1 MRFLARFLVPRSL
14 RARLILLILGSVLLT
29 QAATLV
35 TVSYFRHKFME
46 DVAIGYIV
54 TTIRTLRAALSEVP
68 AEDRADFVRTAS
80 QNQWRLWSRVLPAE
94 AKLQRFNGRRPPPPP
109 RSAPRPPPPPAS
121 DARPG
126 DMPPPPEG
134 HGDDRGDERG
144 GEHEAGADPADTRT
158 AQQREADRAAHEE
171 RMRRHNKPEPDD
183 IRRDLK
189 ALVQLLNERLNDGTR
204 VALSRGPTP
213 EIFISLAPNSASED
227 VPRLRE
233 WLVIPLERLDPPV
246 ATPFIAA
253 WLGGLGLLLLLAVGF
268 SWHITRPITRLADAA
283 DRLAAGQPQRVE
295 PSGPHETRALGERF
309 NAMLDALAE
318 SDSVRRT
325 LLSGLPHDLK
335 GPLSRM
341 WLRIEMADDSKLKEG
356 LRTDLQDMQHM
367 VDQFI
372 GFVRGTDPAAYR
384 YAPIVLS
391 EWLAERVGAWHG
403 AGTDI
408 TLKSVDDDA
417 PLVVQADAVA
427 LGRLLDNLIGNALN
441 HGAPPVDVSLRR
453 EAREA
458 VLDVADHGPGIVPE
472 RRQEALRPF
481 SRLDDARTRT
491 GSVGLGLALAEAIAR
506 AHGGSLEL
514 RQAESGGLCVRVRLP
529 LSENV

>member
-1 MRFLARFLVPRSL
+1 MRFSPGFLVPRSL
-14 RARLILLILGSVLLT
+14 RARLILLILGAVLLT

-54 TTIRTLRAALSEVP
+54 TTIRTLRAAVSQVP

-94 AKLQRFNGRRPPPPP
+94 ARLQRFNGRRPPPPP
-109 RSAPRPPPPPAS
+109 KAAPRPAPAAADSQLHGPPAS
-121 DARPG
+121 
-126 DMPPPPEG
+126 PPPEERD
-134 HGDDRGDERG
+134 DDRADER
-144 GEHEAGADPADTRT
+144 H
-158 AQQREADRAAHEE
+158 EADREREHEE
-171 RMRRHNKPEPDD
+171 RMRRYQPEPDD
-183 IRRDLK
+183 IRRDLRV
-189 ALVQLLNERLNDGTR
+189 LVQQLNERLNDGTR

-233 WLVIPLERLDPPV
+233 WLVIPLDRLDPPV

-295 PSGPHETRALGERF
+295 PSGPHETRVLGERF
-309 NAMLDALAE
+309 NAMLDALSE

-341 WLRIEMADDSKLKEG
+341 WLRIELADDSKLKEG
-356 LRTDLQDMQHM
+356 LRADLQDMQHM

-384 YAPIVLS
+384 YASMALGD
-391 EWLAERVGAWHG
+391 WLTERVGAWQG

-408 TLKSVDDDA
+408 RLRTADEDA
-417 PLVVQADAVA
+417 ALMVQADAVA

-441 HGAPPVDVSLRR
+441 HGAPPVDVVLRR
-453 EAREA
+453 EGRYA

-514 RQAESGGLCVRVRLP
+514 REAESGGLGVRVKLP
-529 LSENV
+529 LSEAA

>member
-1 MRFLARFLVPRSL
+1 MRFSARFLVPRSL
-14 RARLILLILGSVLLT
+14 RARLILLILGAVLLT

-94 AKLQRFNGRRPPPPP
+94 AKLQRFNGRRPAPPP
-109 RSAPRPPPPPAS
+109 RSAARPPPPPPS
-121 DARPG
+121 DSRSAE
-126 DMPPPPEG
+126 PPPPPPDG
-134 HGDDRGDERG
+134 RDDDRT
-144 GEHEAGADPADTRT
+144 DPRA

-171 RMRRHNKPEPDD
+171 RMRRYQPEPDD
-183 IRRDLK
+183 IRRDLRV
-189 ALVQLLNERLNDGTR
+189 LVQLLNERLNDGTR

-341 WLRIEMADDSKLKEG
+341 WLRIELADDPKLKEG
-356 LRTDLQDMQHM
+356 LRADLQDMQHM

-384 YAPIVLS
+384 YAPIVLTD
-391 EWLAERVGAWHG
+391 WLVERVGAWQG

-408 TLKSVDDDA
+408 HLKSVDEDA

-453 EAREA
+453 EDRVA

-472 RRQEALRPF
+472 RRLEALRPF

-514 RQAESGGLCVRVRLP
+514 REAESGGLCVRVTLP
-529 LSENV
+529 LSEHA

>member
-1 MRFLARFLVPRSL
+1 MRFSPGFLVPRSL
-14 RARLILLILGSVLLT
+14 RARLILLILGAVLLT

-54 TTIRTLRAALSEVP
+54 TTIRTLRAAVSQVP

-94 AKLQRFNGRRPPPPP
+94 ARLQRFNGRRPPPPP
-109 RSAPRPPPPPAS
+109 KAAPRPPPAAADSQLHGPPAS
-121 DARPG
+121 
-126 DMPPPPEG
+126 PPPEERD
-134 HGDDRGDERG
+134 DDRADER
-144 GEHEAGADPADTRT
+144 H
-158 AQQREADRAAHEE
+158 EADREREREHEE
-171 RMRRHNKPEPDD
+171 RMRRYQPEPDD
-183 IRRDLK
+183 IRRDLRV
-189 ALVQLLNERLNDGTR
+189 LVQQLNERLNDGTR

-233 WLVIPLERLDPPV
+233 WLVIPLDRLDPPV

-295 PSGPHETRALGERF
+295 PSGPHETRVLGERF
-309 NAMLDALAE
+309 NAMLDALSE

-341 WLRIEMADDSKLKEG
+341 WLRIELADDSKLKEG
-356 LRTDLQDMQHM
+356 LRADLQDMQHM

-384 YAPIVLS
+384 YASMALGD
-391 EWLAERVGAWHG
+391 WLTERVGAWQG

-408 TLKSVDDDA
+408 RLRTADEDA
-417 PLVVQADAVA
+417 ALMVQADAVA

-441 HGAPPVDVSLRR
+441 HGAPPVDVALRR
-453 EAREA
+453 EGRYA

-514 RQAESGGLCVRVRLP
+514 REAESGGLGVRVKLP
-529 LSENV
+529 LSEAA

>member
-1 MRFLARFLVPRSL
+1 MRFSPGFLVPRSL
-14 RARLILLILGSVLLT
+14 RARLILLILGAVLLT

-54 TTIRTLRAALSEVP
+54 TTIRTLRAAVSQVP
-68 AEDRADFVRTAS
+68 AEDRAEFVRTAS

-109 RSAPRPPPPPAS
+109 PKAVPRPPPPPSADS
-121 DARPG
+121 QMHG
-126 DMPPPPEG
+126 PPPPSDMRDDD
-134 HGDDRGDERG
+134 HADDRD
-144 GEHEAGADPADTRT
+144 
-158 AQQREADRAAHEE
+158 AQQREAERAREHEE
-171 RMRRHNKPEPDD
+171 RMRRYQPEPDD
-183 IRRDLK
+183 IRRDLRV
-189 ALVQLLNERLNDGTR
+189 LVQQLNERLNDGTR

-233 WLVIPLERLDPPV
+233 WLVIPLDRLDPPV

-295 PSGPHETRALGERF
+295 PSGPHETRVLGERF
-309 NAMLDALAE
+309 NAMLDALSE

-341 WLRIEMADDSKLKEG
+341 WLRIELADDSKLKEG
-356 LRTDLQDMQHM
+356 LRADLQDMQHM

-384 YAPIVLS
+384 YASMVLGD
-391 EWLAERVGAWHG
+391 WLIERVGAWQG

-408 TLKSVDDDA
+408 RLRGGDEDA
-417 PLVVQADAVA
+417 ALVVQADAVA

-441 HGAPPVDVSLRR
+441 HGAPPVDVALRR
-453 EAREA
+453 EGRHA
-458 VLDVADHGPGIVPE
+458 VLDVADHGAGIVPE

-514 RQAESGGLCVRVRLP
+514 REAESGGLCVRVKLP
-529 LSENV
+529 LSESA